1 MNGIREYIKKDFESP
16 KDRERNFSKIRALF
30 DLTEEKEYTIDNI
43 TWNDL
48 EMNKIY
54 EEVDRTYSTVGE
66 LVLYNLLRNPLM
78 EEEKLKTRSDL
89 IEDFSKD
96 LDLSSKIRYILFK
109 LGFDR
114 KNRLLDMLNGLLTIN
129 KKKCFLYIL
138 MGLILPIVCILSAII
153 LKEPRIMLILFA
165 VICINIEINRR
176 EDTIIS
182 GSGLIYLRNLISS
195 SKKISRIKDERINNY
210 SERIKDILDDISDID
225 RGTFGIS
232 LITAFGGLFEII
244 SVPFLLE
251 EIIYYKIS
259 GRIEEERSK
268 IYELIYL
275 VGELDALIGIAS
287 YKVSNNDKIC
297 TPEFIKYKSIE
308 IEGGIVPILKNPV
321 ANNIKINNKGIV
333 LTGTNMSGKS
343 TFLRMVG
350 TNILT
355 SQCFNFAFAK
365 QYKGC
370 FFNIVSSISL
380 TDDIDKGKSYYL
392 AEAEAIIR
400 VIKALDKEIPVFT
413 LIDEIFRGTNPI
425 ERISSSAEILS
436 YINKRNSIVIVAT
449 HDRELTD
456 MLKEE
461 YEFYYFSEDID
472 DTTGLKFDYKIKQGI
487 SNKKN
492 AIKLLDYIGYPK
504 EIINKSYKRCESLE
518 KYI

>member
-1 MNGIREYIKKDFESP
+1 MNGIKEYIKKDFESP
-16 KDRERNFSKIRALF
+16 KDRKRNFSKIKALF

-48 EMNKIY
+48 EMNKVY
-54 EEVDRTYSTVGE
+54 EEIDRTYSTVGE
-66 LVLYNLLRNPLM
+66 LVLYTILRNPLI
-78 EEEKLKTRSDL
+78 EEDELKKRNKL
-89 IEDFSKD
+89 IEDFSND
-96 LDLSSKIRYILFK
+96 LDLSTRIRYILFK

-129 KKKCFLYIL
+129 KKKCVLYTF
-138 MGLILPIVCILSAII
+138 MGLIFPVLCILSAIL

-165 VICINIEINRR
+165 LICINMEINRK
-176 EDTIIS
+176 EDTIIG
-182 GSGLIYLRNLISS
+182 GSGLIYLRNLISC
-195 SKKISRIKDERINNY
+195 SKKISKIKDERINKY
-210 SERIKDILDDISDID
+210 TERIKDILDDISDID
-225 RGTFGIS
+225 KGTIGIS
-232 LITAFGGLFEII
+232 LITSFGGLFEII

-259 GRIEEERSK
+259 SRIEEERSK

-275 VGELDALIGIAS
+275 VGELDSLIGIAI
-287 YKVSNNDKIC
+287 YKLSHSNIIC
-297 TPEFIKYKSIE
+297 ASEFINDKSIE
-308 IEGGIVPILKNPV
+308 IEGGIVPILKKPV

-350 TNILT
+350 TNILI

-380 TDDIDKGKSYYL
+380 NDDINSGKSYYL
-392 AEAEAIIR
+392 AEAEALLR
-400 VIKALDKEIPVFT
+400 VIKALDKEVPVFT

-456 MLKEE
+456 MLKDE
-461 YEFYYFSEDID
+461 YEFFYFSEDID
-472 DTTGLKFDYKIKQGI
+472 DSSGLKFDYKIKQGI

>member
-1 MNGIREYIKKDFESP
+1 MKGIKDYIKKDFKSP
-16 KDRERNFSKIRALF
+16 KDRERNFSKIKALF

-54 EEVDRTYSTVGE
+54 EEVDRTYSTAGE

-78 EEEKLKTRSDL
+78 EKEELKNRNKL

-96 LDLSSKIRYILFK
+96 LDLSLKIRYILFK

-114 KNRLLDMLNGLLTIN
+114 KNTLLDMLNGLLTIN
-129 KKKCFLYIL
+129 KRKFFIYIF
-138 MGLILPIVCILSAII
+138 MGLILPVVCILSAII

-165 VICINIEINRR
+165 IICINMEINRK
-176 EDTIIS
+176 EDTTIS
-182 GSGLIYLRNLISS
+182 GSGLIYLRNLISA
-195 SKKISRIKDERINNY
+195 SKKISKIKDERINTY

-232 LITAFGGLFEII
+232 FITSFNGLFEMV

-287 YKVSNNDKIC
+287 YKLSNNHKIC
-297 TPEFIKYKSIE
+297 IPEFIKDRSIE
-308 IEGGIVPILKNPV
+308 IEEGIVPILENPV

-350 TNILT
+350 INILI

-380 TDDIDKGKSYYL
+380 TDDIDSGKSYYL
-392 AEAEAIIR
+392 AEAEGILR
-400 VIKALDKEIPVFT
+400 VIKALNKEIPVFT

-449 HDRELTD
+449 HDRELID
-456 MLKEE
+456 MLKDE

-472 DTTGLKFDYKIKQGI
+472 DDIGLKFDYKIKQGV
-487 SNKKN
+487 SNKRN
-492 AIKLLDYIGYPK
+492 AIRLLDYIGYPK
-504 EIINKSYKRCESLE
+504 EIINKSYERCKSLE